1 MVFFFFE
8 KTALCSI
15 MFIGYRKRDVMK
27 IISINAGSSSLKFS
41 LFEMDNETV
50 IASGLFERIGIEG
63 SKYTI
68 KFNGEKIG
76 QEVDLPTHVDAVNI
90 LLDKLT
96 DLNIISSLDE
106 IHGVGHRIVQGKD
119 IFKESV
125 IVTDEVM
132 EKLETIKGFAPL
144 HNPANMLGIE
154 AFRKVMPNTPMV
166 AVFDTAFHQTM
177 DKTTFLYPVPYSW
190 YEDYG
195 VRKYGAHGTSHRY
208 IAETVKELLGKDE
221 FRLIS
226 CHIGNGG
233 SITAIKDGKCVDTS
247 MGFTPLAGIMMGTRS
262 GDVDP
267 SIIPYV
273 MEQEGKNASEIIDDL
288 NKRSGL
294 FGMSEYSSDMRDILE
309 KCDLQDEKAIVAR
322 DKYVRRV
329 VDYIAQYYVLL
340 GGADVI
346 VFTAGVGENSIP
358 VRRQICE
365 ELACLGVKIDLDLNN
380 KRGELVKISSD
391 DSSIAVYVIPTD
403 EELMIARDTLHLINR

>member
-1 MVFFFFE
+1 
-8 KTALCSI
+8 
-15 MFIGYRKRDVMK
+15 MK

-41 LFEMDNETV
+41 LFNMDDEAV

-63 SKYTI
+63 SNYTI
-68 KFNGEKIG
+68 KFNGEKIT
-76 QEVDLPTHVDAVNI
+76 QEVELATHVDAVNI

-96 DLNIISSLDE
+96 DLNIISSLGE
-106 IHGVGHRIVQGKD
+106 INGVGHRIVQGKD
-119 IFKESV
+119 IFTESV
-125 IVTDEVM
+125 VVNDDVM
-132 EKLETIKGFAPL
+132 EKLEAIKGFAPL

-154 AFRKVMPNTPMV
+154 AFRKVLPNVPMV

-177 DKTTFLYPVPYSW
+177 DKSTYLYPVPYSW
-190 YEDYG
+190 YTDYG

-208 IAETVKELLGKDE
+208 IAETVKNLLGKQE

-262 GDVDP
+262 GDIDP

-273 MEQEGKNASEIIDDL
+273 MEQEGKNASEVVDDL

-294 FGMSEYSSDMRDILE
+294 YGMSEYSSDMRDILE
-309 KCDLQDEKAIVAR
+309 KCDEQDEKAIVAR
-322 DKYVRRV
+322 NKYVRRV

-365 ELACLGVKIDLDLNN
+365 ELACLGVKIDLDKNN
-380 KRGELVKISSD
+380 IRGDVVKISTD
-391 DSSIAVYVIPTD
+391 DSSIEVYVIPTD
-403 EELMIARDTLHLINR
+403 EELMIARDTLRLINR

>member
-1 MVFFFFE
+1 
-8 KTALCSI
+8 
-15 MFIGYRKRDVMK
+15 MK

-41 LFEMDNETV
+41 LFNMDDESV

-63 SKYTI
+63 SNYTI
-68 KFNGEKIG
+68 KFNGEKIT
-76 QEVDLPTHVDAVNI
+76 QEVELATHVDAVNI

-119 IFKESV
+119 IFTESV
-125 IVTDEVM
+125 LINDEVM
-132 EKLETIKGFAPL
+132 EKLDAIKGFAPL

-154 AFRKVMPNTPMV
+154 AFRKVLPNVPMV

-177 DKTTFLYPVPYSW
+177 DKSTYLYPVPYSW

-208 IAETVKELLGKDE
+208 IAETVKELLGKDD

-262 GDVDP
+262 GDIDP

-273 MEQEGKNASEIIDDL
+273 MEQEGKNASEVIDDL

-309 KCDLQDEKAIVAR
+309 KCDQQDEKAIVAR

-340 GGADVI
+340 GL
-346 VFTAGVGENSIP
+346 S
-358 VRRQICE
+358 
-365 ELACLGVKIDLDLNN
+365 
-380 KRGELVKISSD
+380 
-391 DSSIAVYVIPTD
+391 
-403 EELMIARDTLHLINR
+403 LIHI

>member
-1 MVFFFFE
+1 
-8 KTALCSI
+8 
-15 MFIGYRKRDVMK
+15 MK

-41 LFEMDNETV
+41 LFNMDDEAV

-63 SKYTI
+63 SNYII
-68 KFNGEKIG
+68 KFNGEKIT
-76 QEVDLPTHVDAVNI
+76 QEVELATHVDAVNI

-106 IHGVGHRIVQGKD
+106 INGVGHRIVQGKD
-119 IFKESV
+119 IFTESV
-125 IVTDEVM
+125 VVNDDVM
-132 EKLETIKGFAPL
+132 EKLEAIKGFAPL

-154 AFRKVMPNTPMV
+154 AFRKVLPNVPMV

-177 DKTTFLYPVPYSW
+177 DKSTYLYPVPYSW
-190 YEDYG
+190 YTDYG

-208 IAETVKELLGKDE
+208 IAETVKNLLGKQE

-262 GDVDP
+262 GDIDP

-273 MEQEGKNASEIIDDL
+273 MEQEGKNASEVVDDL

-294 FGMSEYSSDMRDILE
+294 YGMSEYSSDMRDILE
-309 KCDLQDEKAIVAR
+309 KCDEQDEKAIVAR
-322 DKYVRRV
+322 NKYVRRV

-365 ELACLGVKIDLDLNN
+365 ELACLGVKIDLDKNN
-380 KRGELVKISSD
+380 IRGEVVKISTD
-391 DSSIAVYVIPTD
+391 DSSIEVYVIPTD
-403 EELMIARDTLHLINR
+403 EELMIARDTLRLINR

>member
-1 MVFFFFE
+1 
-8 KTALCSI
+8 
-15 MFIGYRKRDVMK
+15 MK

-41 LFEMDNETV
+41 LFDMNDESV
-50 IASGLFERIGIEG
+50 IASGLFERIGIDG
-63 SKYTI
+63 SNYTI
-68 KFNGEKIG
+68 KFNGEKIT
-76 QEVDLPTHVDAVNI
+76 QEVELPTHVDAVNI

-119 IFKESV
+119 VFKESV
-125 IVTDEVM
+125 LINDDVM
-132 EKLETIKGFAPL
+132 EKLEAIKGFAPL

-154 AFRKVMPNTPMV
+154 AFRKVLPNVAMV

-177 DKTTFLYPVPYSW
+177 DKTTYLYPVPYSW

-208 IAETVKELLGKDE
+208 IAECVKKILGRDE

-233 SITAIKDGKCVDTS
+233 SITAIKDGKCIDTS

-262 GDVDP
+262 GDIDP

-294 FGMSEYSSDMRDILE
+294 FGMSEYSSDMRDILAR
-309 KCDLQDEKAIVAR
+309 CDEQDEKAIVAR

-340 GGADVI
+340 GGADII

-365 ELACLGVKIDLDLNN
+365 ELACLGIKIDVELNN
-380 KRGELVKISSD
+380 KRGEMVKISTD
-391 DSSIAVYVIPTD
+391 DSDVLVYVIPTD
-403 EELMIARDTLHLINR
+403 